1 MTYYN
6 KKAMVAL
13 IGLVM
18 GTLLSNTLTA
28 IAQYKIPEPGGSVQ
42 VRPLTAQEE
51 ARVYLIQRVGVKE
64 YQQWDRI
71 ISAESEW
78 KQGAINERTGDY
90 CLAQINEESWDGVAQ
105 RLDLDYKN
113 DYKDCLE
120 LALVIKQEFGW
131 SAWNASKHRWDK

>member
-18 GTLLSNTLTA
+18 GTVLANTMTA
-28 IAQYKIPEPGGSVQ
+28 IAQYELPKPGGSVQ
-42 VRPLTAQEE
+42 LRPLTAQEE
-51 ARVYLIQRVGVKE
+51 ARVYLIQRVGAKE
-64 YQQWDRI
+64 YRQWDRV

-78 KQGAINERTGDY
+78 KQEAVNERTGDY
-90 CLAQINEESWDGVAQ
+90 CLAQINEESWDIVAQ

-120 LALVIKQEFGW
+120 LAIVIKKEFGW
-131 SAWNASKHRWDK
+131 SAWESSRHRWGK